1 MAFGQNSTIFMP
13 KNPIFVRKPSHC
25 YESPFGSSPNPR
37 PPPFPEEPGLPLH
50 TGKQPVPSALRSD
63 SVHQGPASRAR
74 LGQHQRNRMC
84 SLQFIRFS
92 QFGASA
98 SLIIT
103 HIFRIITMNSFVK
116 LKATTKP
123 RFPRTFSQSENA
135 SEIQTPREIPPI
147 GVSHGRIYRTPS
159 HTWRFQERPTATQT
173 LVGRTYK

>member
-1 MAFGQNSTIFMP
+1 MNRHSDQAPQSSPTAVP
-13 KNPIFVRKPSHC
+13 RRAWTPPSHGQAAGA
-25 YESPFGSSPNPR
+25 ERLAFRFR
-37 PPPFPEEPGLPLH
+37 P
-50 TGKQPVPSALRSD
+50 
-63 SVHQGPASRAR
+63 SRAR

-92 QFGASA
+92 QFDASA

-103 HIFRIITMNSFVK
+103 HIFRISTMNSFVK

-135 SEIQTPREIPPI
+135 SEIQAPREIPPI

-159 HTWRFQERPTATQT
+159 HTWWFQERPTTTQT

>member
-1 MAFGQNSTIFMP
+1 MNRHSDQAP
-13 KNPIFVRKPSHC
+13 
-25 YESPFGSSPNPR
+25 PNPR
-37 PPPFPEEPGLPLH
+37 PPPFPEEPGLPPLH

-63 SVHQGPASRAR
+63 SVHQEPASRAR

-92 QFGASA
+92 QFDVSA

-103 HIFRIITMNSFVK
+103 HIFRISTMNSFVK

-135 SEIQTPREIPPI
+135 SEIQAPRKIPSSACRMAAYIEHLLTHDGFKNVPQP
-147 GVSHGRIYRTPS
+147 RKP
-159 HTWRFQERPTATQT
+159 
-173 LVGRTYK
+173 